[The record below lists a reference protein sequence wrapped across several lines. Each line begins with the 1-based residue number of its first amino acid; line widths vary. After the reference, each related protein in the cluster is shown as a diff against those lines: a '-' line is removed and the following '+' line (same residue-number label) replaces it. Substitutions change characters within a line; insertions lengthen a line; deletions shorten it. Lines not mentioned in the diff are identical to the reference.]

1 MLGTMVRQPIVRA
14 IARHVIPIGV
24 RRKLAATLDERLGG
38 TGDVVRAPAEAT
50 LDKSAD
56 GTGDVVR
63 APTEDHFRALLAERA
78 TMNAVPGRVL
88 MVVGSL
94 QPGGAE
100 RQVANTLVG
109 LGRSPCIESLTLLC
123 RNLDRGTR
131 ERHDFYLPMAR
142 ESGALIREIRPRP
155 RFSSE
160 RLPAGLQK
168 SISHLRPD
176 LAADVAN
183 LFSEFRALRPEVV
196 HAWLDWGNVRAG
208 LAAVLAGVPRVVLS
222 GRNLSPIH
230 FAFHTNYHRPAYCAL
245 SECDQSQ
252 VIFVNNSQAGA
263 DDYTAWLGLP
273 TNRVKVIRNGVN
285 FADEARPSA
294 EHNAGFRARFDIPP
308 NAPLVGGMFRF
319 NEEKRPLL
327 WLQTAWHVVQ
337 SLPMAHFVVFGQGP
351 MRPQME
357 ELIRDLGIGHRVHL
371 CGVVA
376 PSLNGLAPCDVV
388 LLASRAEG
396 TPNVLLEAQ
405 WLGKAVVTTTAAGA
419 GEAVD
424 DGVTGVVVP
433 VDNAVDVADAVLR
446 VLQDEKFRVGVR
458 AQGPKFVAARY
469 GMERMIAETI
479 AAYGIDT
486 PPARPF
492 GNAIEQTIQ
501 EISNSPMQP
510 LHPQT

>member
-14 IARHVIPIGV
+14 IARRVIPIGV
-24 RRKLAATLDERLGG
+24 RRKLAATFEKRANG
-38 TGDVVRAPAEAT
+38 TGDVVQTPT
-50 LDKSAD
+50 D
-56 GTGDVVR
+56 GQ
-63 APTEDHFRALLAERA
+63 FRALLAERA
-78 TMNAVPGRVL
+78 TMNAIPGRVV

-109 LGRSPCIESLTLLC
+109 LGHSPCIESLTLLC
-123 RNLDRGTR
+123 RDLDRGTR
-131 ERHDFYLPMAR
+131 ERYDFYLPMAG
-142 ESGALIREIRPRP
+142 ESGALIREIKPRS
-155 RFSSE
+155 RFASA
-160 RLPAGLQK
+160 RLPAGSEK

-183 LFSEFRALRPEVV
+183 LFSEFRALRPGVV

-222 GRNLSPIH
+222 GRNVSPTH
-230 FAFHTNYHRPAYCAL
+230 FAFHTNYHHPAYRAL

-252 VIFVNNSQAGA
+252 VVFVNNSQAGA
-263 DDYTAWLGLP
+263 DDYAAWLGLP

-308 NAPLVGGMFRF
+308 NAPLIGGMFRF

-327 WLQTAWHVVQ
+327 WLETAWHVVQ
-337 SLPMAHFVVFGQGP
+337 ALPTAHFVVFGQGP

-357 ELIRDLGIGHRVHL
+357 RLIRDLRIGHRVHL

-405 WLGKAVVTTTAAGA
+405 WLGRAVVTTTAAGA
-419 GEAVD
+419 GEAVH

-433 VDNAVDVADAVLR
+433 ADNAVDLADAVLR
-446 VLQDEKFRVGVR
+446 VLRDEKFRGGVR
-458 AQGPKFVAARY
+458 VQGPKFVAARY

-479 AAYGIDT
+479 AAYGIGT
-486 PPARPF
+486 LPKHPF
-492 GNAIEQTIQ
+492 YDAIEQPIQ
-501 EISNSPMQP
+501 ESSNSPMQR
-510 LHPQT
+510 LHSRT